1 MDRLI
6 SRLANH
12 FHFYENGMI
21 LLTCHHEF
29 PTTVR
34 LMWDFPAKC
43 RQFKRRYAFCP
54 CPLTCVPAGDEK
66 VIQLIAIPLKNV
78 PEAAIIPLKNVPEI
92 AIIPSKNVPEAVI
105 IPLKNVPEA
114 VIIPL
119 KNVPEAGIIP
129 LKIVFPILY

>member
-1 MDRLI
+1 
-6 SRLANH
+6 
-12 FHFYENGMI
+12 
-21 LLTCHHEF
+21 
-29 PTTVR
+29 
-34 LMWDFPAKC
+34 MWDFPAKC

-78 PEAAIIPLKNVPEI
+78 PEAVT
-92 AIIPSKNVPEAVI
+92 

-114 VIIPL
+114 VIIHLKNVQEADIIPL